1 MSSSL
6 EYLKSLDLE
15 TEEQEKKDNR
25 STFEKANETF
35 KSTVKATIGDNYAG
49 ELVGNIPQSGVQFVK
64 DITAPF
70 FSPIDTVTTIG
81 QLGAGLI
88 QLAIPGEQ
96 GNEELARAVGSY
108 YADRYGGIDNVL
120 KTLKEDP
127 VGIVSDVALMAT
139 GVGAGV
145 KATGQASKIKKVA
158 DVGETIKKTGIGID
172 PATPIFSGTVSGM
185 SKLNTALDNTQT
197 GSKAKEFIKS
207 IPSEVLGK
215 MTGTGAEV
223 SQLSYEAGR
232 KGGESQK
239 RLRKN
244 RMGLVDETEVVDE
257 AIETLNKQQ
266 KAISDDFTSAK
277 GVGNE
282 SGTLKLDEIGMD
294 MKDPLKALDD
304 FAIDKS
310 YRGMTEL
317 SPEAT
322 AKIDEIRKIIKEF
335 GKPGR
340 GMNTAKGMDLLKRR
354 INSLYQRNPATNDV
368 NVPVVHMTRKIN
380 ELIEKKVP
388 GYAKVNRDF
397 AQTQNLIN
405 DTKAVLGGKRN
416 FMNNV
421 PGAKAKV
428 LKKMQQAMR
437 NKTNVDM
444 GENLKAVERI
454 NPNLKY
460 SLAGQASQTFAPR
473 GLAGLGFSGLG
484 LGAGYGAL
492 GPTGIPLA
500 LLSSPRLVSAGAE
513 GLGSAMR
520 RTEGF
525 RRGVANQFPNALRVN
540 RPITQ
545 SDPQGIVDQQKQ
557 NETYKEAMNDLLNQL
572 DRLQNVR

>member
-1 MSSSL
+1 MSS
-6 EYLKSLDLE
+6 LDFLNKIV
-15 TEEQEKKDNR
+15 TEIEEEKK
-25 STFEKANETF
+25 SEKKGFSKLNQDF
-35 KSTVKATIGDNYAG
+35 KNTSKNLLGDNYAG
-49 ELVGNIPQSGVQFVK
+49 ELVGNIPESAVQFGK

-70 FSPIDTVTTIG
+70 LSPIDTISTVA
-81 QLGAGLI
+81 QLGSGLV

-96 GNEELARAVGSY
+96 GNEDLARAVGSY
-108 YADRYGGIDNVL
+108 YADRYGGLDNV
-120 KTLKEDP
+120 KETLKNDP
-127 VGIVSDVALMAT
+127 VGILSDVALMIT

-145 KATGQASKIKKVA
+145 KGAGT
-158 DVGETIKKTGIGID
+158 VGKLDDIAKAGKTIQNTGIKID
-172 PATPIFSGTVSGM
+172 PATPIFSGTVSGI
-185 SKLNTALDNTQT
+185 SKLNTALDGSAR

-232 KGGESQK
+232 KGGSAQK
-239 RLRKN
+239 RLRDN
-244 RMGLVDETEVVDE
+244 RMGLVDETQVVDE
-257 AIETLNKQQ
+257 AIETLGKQQ

-310 YRGMTEL
+310 YRGMTEF
-317 SPEAT
+317 SPEALSQ
-322 AKIDEIRKIIKEF
+322 INEIRKIIKEF

-340 GMNTAKGMDLLKRR
+340 GMNNAKGMDLLKRR
-354 INSLYQRNPATNDV
+354 INALFQRNPATNDV

-380 ELIEKKVP
+380 ELIEKKAP

-405 DTKAVLGGKRN
+405 DTKAVLGGKKN
-416 FMNNV
+416 FMTNV

-428 LKKMQQAMR
+428 LKKMQQSMR

-454 NPNLKY
+454 NPDLKY
-460 SLAGQASQTFAPR
+460 SLAGQASQTFTPR
-473 GLAGLGFSGLG
+473 GLAGLGASGLG
-484 LGAGYGAL
+484 LGAFGTLGA
-492 GPTGIPLA
+492 PGIPLA
-500 LLSSPRLVSAGAE
+500 LASSPRLVSAGAE
-513 GLGSAMR
+513 GLGSVMR
-520 RTEGF
+520 KTEGL
-525 RRGVANQFPNALRVN
+525 RGGIANQFPNALRIN

-545 SDPQGIVDQQKQ
+545 SDPQSMLDEQ
-557 NETYKEAMNDLLNQL
+557 NRNNAYQSALDGLLNQL
-572 DRLQNVR
+572 NRLNN